1 MQPVEY
7 EAQYDCLINNGRMLE
22 HFHEGNLTNKSKGIQ
37 SKVPDIFVEV
47 SPELAKERGIADGAL
62 LRLVSP
68 YGALK
73 LNALVTDRVQGN
85 ELFLPMNS
93 VNKDSAINFLTG
105 PAADVNTSTPAYK
118 QTKVRVEVLKAK
130 ENHHFL
136 VRTHAIKSVIL
147 KMVLRFIGNGIVLAT
162 FT

>member
-1 MQPVEY
+1 
-7 EAQYDCLINNGRMLE
+7 MLE

-37 SKVPDIFVEV
+37 SKVPEIFVEV
-47 SPELAKERGIADGAL
+47 SPQLAKERGIEDGAL

-93 VNKDSAINFLTG
+93 VSKDSAINFLTG
-105 PAADVNTSTPAYK
+105 PAADINTSTPAYK

-130 ENHHFL
+130 GKTPL
-136 VRTHAIKSVIL
+136 PRTNPRYKKRHPQ
-147 KMVLRFIGNGIVLAT
+147 NGVEVQRKWNRPGYVHLT
-162 FT
+162 TLNERE

>member
-1 MQPVEY
+1 
-7 EAQYDCLINNGRMLE
+7 MLE

-37 SKVPDIFVEV
+37 SKVPEIFVEV

-93 VNKDSAINFLTG
+93 VSKDSAINFLTG
-105 PAADVNTSTPAYK
+105 PA
-118 QTKVRVEVLKAK
+118 E
-130 ENHHFL
+130 
-136 VRTHAIKSVIL
+136 
-147 KMVLRFIGNGIVLAT
+147 M
-162 FT
+162 